1 MEEFQASQTTASDNP
16 TTTAQPPQC
25 LTNRQHKKSSSGE
38 RLVALVI
45 LGKWVRSR
53 SNSTGNLQ
61 IVGIHEETI
70 TNVHATDVPHTYPG
84 EDHSWD
90 IERFRK
96 SFRVEFHQN
105 DPFEASFSLIGCD
118 SSIANAFRR
127 IMIADIPTLAIE
139 TVFINNNTSVIQDE
153 VLAHRLGLIPF
164 KGGREGLHK
173 FLKWWRKPADE
184 SQINNSYF
192 DFNTV
197 SLRLEVKC
205 EHNPDAAP
213 GETDPTKLYKNAHV
227 YARDIEFC
235 PIGRQVKYFSGED
248 AIAPVNPDILIAKLR
263 PGQEISLSMHMH
275 KGVGSDHAKFS
286 PVATAS
292 YRLLPVIQIERPI
305 LGKDAEKF
313 ARCFPPG
320 VIGLEKVTKKEASQ
334 KGSGYEGHEGELK
347 AVVVD
352 PMRDTVSREC
362 LRHDEFKGKVKLGR
376 KRDHFIFLV
385 ESTGQWESDAIFLEA
400 VAHLKKKAQDLEKQV
415 INMVR

>member
-1 MEEFQASQTTASDNP
+1 VTI
-16 TTTAQPPQC
+16 
-25 LTNRQHKKSSSGE
+25 LSSTDFATWHSH
-38 RLVALVI
+38 
-45 LGKWVRSR
+45 
-53 SNSTGNLQ
+53 TQ
-61 IVGIHEETI
+61 IVGINEETV
-70 TNVHATDVPHTYPG
+70 TNVNSTDFPHHYAG
-84 EDHSWD
+84 EDHAWD
-90 IERFRK
+90 LEAFRRE
-96 SFRVEFHQN
+96 FRVEFHQN
-105 DPFEASFSLIGCD
+105 DPYEASFSLIGCHA
-118 SSIANAFRR
+118 SIANAFRR

-164 KGGREGLHK
+164 KGGKEGLHK
-173 FLKWWRKPADE
+173 FLKWWKKPADE
-184 SQINNSYF
+184 SQINNSYY

-205 EHNPDAAP
+205 EENPDAAP
-213 GETDPTKLYKNAHV
+213 GETDPTKLYKHAHV

-235 PIGRQVKYFSGED
+235 PVGRQHKYFSGEN
-248 AIAPVNPDILIAKLR
+248 AIRPVNPDILIAKLR

-292 YRLLPVIQIERPI
+292 YRLLPVIDIIEPI

-313 ARCFPPG
+313 QKCFPKG
-320 VIGLEKVTKKEASQ
+320 VIGLERVTKEEASR

-362 LRHDEFKGKVKLGR
+362 LRHPEFKGKVKLGR
-376 KRDHFIFLV
+376 RRDHFIFLV

-400 VAHLKKKAQDLEKQV
+400 VAHLKKRAKDIEKQV
-415 INMVR
+415 MNMVR

>member
-1 MEEFQASQTTASDNP
+1 MANSIKNP
-16 TTTAQPPQC
+16 
-25 LTNRQHKKSSSGE
+25 
-38 RLVALVI
+38 
-45 LGKWVRSR
+45 
-53 SNSTGNLQ
+53 Q
-61 IVGIHEETI
+61 IIGIHEETI
-70 TNVHATDVPHTYPG
+70 TNVTSSDIPYHYPG

-90 IERFRK
+90 IEKFRK
-96 SFRVEFHQN
+96 GFSVEFHQN
-105 DPFEASFSLIGCD
+105 DPYEASFSLIGCD
-118 SSIANAFRR
+118 ASIANAFRR

-164 KGGREGLHK
+164 KGGREGLHN

-184 SQINNSYF
+184 SQINSSYY

-197 SLRLEVKC
+197 SLRLDVKC
-205 EHNPDAAP
+205 EHNENATP
-213 GETDPTKLYKNAHV
+213 GEKDPTKLYKHAHV

-235 PIGRQVKYFSGED
+235 PVGRQEKYFSGAD

-292 YRLLPVIQIERPI
+292 YRLMPVISIERPI

-320 VIGLEKVTKKEASQ
+320 VIGLEKVTKKEAAQ

-362 LRHDEFKGKVKLGR
+362 LRHPEFKDKVKLGR
-376 KRDHFIFLV
+376 RRDHFIFLV
-385 ESTGQWESDAIFLEA
+385 ESTGQWESDAIFIEA
-400 VAHLKKKAQDLEKQV
+400 VAHLKKKAKDLEKQV